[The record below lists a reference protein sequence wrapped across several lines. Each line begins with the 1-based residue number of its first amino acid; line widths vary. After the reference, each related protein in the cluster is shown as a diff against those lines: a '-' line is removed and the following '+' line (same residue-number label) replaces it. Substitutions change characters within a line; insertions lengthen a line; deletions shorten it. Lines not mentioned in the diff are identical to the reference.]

1 MMDLLGVKLTGWLL
15 LVTPRL
21 LLCLLSFTFDVVL
34 YRIVGQTSCD
44 QNVADRR
51 EKQEK
56 ALLLF
61 ASSWPTFVFLCRPF
75 SNTLESLVLALCF
88 AVLFLADPVSTAAF
102 VSLLCCLIS
111 FDFCTDALFISTDGF
126 CAA

>member
-21 LLCLLSFTFDVVL
+21 LLCLLSFIFDVVL
-34 YRIVGQTSCD
+34 YRIVGQTSRD
-44 QNVADRR
+44 ENAEDRR

-61 ASSWPTFVFLCRPF
+61 ASSWPTLVFLCRPF

-88 AVLFLADPVSTAAF
+88 AVLFLADPVSAA
-102 VSLLCCLIS
+102 
-111 FDFCTDALFISTDGF
+111 A
-126 CAA
+126 